1 MTIRLAQSILKY
13 VEQVVRTLRSFYDYR
28 KAVELRHKSWSE
40 NKDQVTALFEENRA
54 SGVLIAFTY
63 RPYRKCFANFSSGGL
78 LLDFH

>member
-40 NKDQVTALFEENRA
+40 NKDQVTALFEENERA
-54 SGVLIAFTY
+54 VLIAFAY